1 MGGKGPGGFQE
12 QTGTLD
18 PAARQ
23 RVEDSQK
30 AVFGMITQLR
40 DSLPGEPTTPAST
53 TSATAPAPGP
63 VSGPV
68 SGGATEAA
76 EPATPGGS
84 GAVTPDTSTSTG
96 DMLATAV
103 TTPDSGPAPGTK
115 PKSRTI
121 VTQT

>member
-1 MGGKGPGGFQE
+1 MGGKGPGGFQG

-23 RVEDSQK
+23 RVDDSQK

-40 DSLPGEPTTPAST
+40 DSIPGGPATSVPAS
-53 TSATAPAPGP
+53 PAPTAAAP
-63 VSGPV
+63 GPV
-68 SGGATEAA
+68 SGGATETA
-76 EPATPGGS
+76 EPAAPGG
-84 GAVTPDTSTSTG
+84 GMVTPDTPASTG

-103 TTPDSGPAPGTK
+103 ATPDSGPAPGTK
-115 PKSRTI
+115 PKSKAT